1 MNEKVFI
8 IKDNRLMVNGKFAY
22 YMYSQCGLHKEVLLD
37 MINEWWENLC
47 SNDKY
52 AVVIWA
58 RESIN
63 K

>member
-1 MNEKVFI
+1 
-8 IKDNRLMVNGKFAY
+8 
-22 YMYSQCGLHKEVLLD
+22 MYSQCGLHKEVLLD